1 MNHDHPPLLPG
12 GIDRVLL
19 ILRWLALALAVGLS
33 FIDRSTEGVFVGI
46 FPLAGGVAAYNLA
59 VLFLPRFLPWLRQPF
74 NVLALDGLVATL
86 AVYLNGG
93 YHSAFFILYVFV
105 LLAAAFRL
113 SMMSSL
119 LLADLTAL
127 LYIAACLLNPAGV
140 GALQATYLVG
150 TKLTLLLIVALLSSL
165 LLEQLRREQE
175 ETARER
181 ALAEAQATFV
191 SAVSHELRTPLTC
204 IKTSV
209 ELLQATEPQDADE
222 SRHELMQ
229 TIADHTARLESLV
242 NDLLQVTRLEAG
254 QIVLTRQPTDLALF
268 LRRVA
273 ESFEPLLVRKAQTL
287 ELDLPDSLPR
297 VWVDRARIEDVVG
310 NLLSNA
316 VKFTPRG
323 GHIRLALRK
332 DGNSLAV
339 SVSDDGPGI
348 PPDEQARIFDKF
360 YIGRDQRSAAG
371 VGLGLYI
378 ARQLIEL
385 HGGRITVKSMPGQGA
400 TFTFTIP
407 VKADEAET

>member
-1 MNHDHPPLLPG
+1 
-12 GIDRVLL
+12 
-19 ILRWLALALAVGLS
+19 
-33 FIDRSTEGVFVGI
+33 
-46 FPLAGGVAAYNLA
+46 
-59 VLFLPRFLPWLRQPF
+59 
-74 NVLALDGLVATL
+74 
-86 AVYLNGG
+86 
-93 YHSAFFILYVFV
+93 
-105 LLAAAFRL
+105 
-113 SMMSSL
+113 
-119 LLADLTAL
+119 
-127 LYIAACLLNPAGV
+127 
-140 GALQATYLVG
+140 
-150 TKLTLLLIVALLSSL
+150 
-165 LLEQLRREQE
+165 
-175 ETARER
+175 
-181 ALAEAQATFV
+181 
-191 SAVSHELRTPLTC
+191 
-204 IKTSV
+204 
-209 ELLQATEPQDADE
+209 
-222 SRHELMQ
+222 
-229 TIADHTARLESLV
+229 
-242 NDLLQVTRLEAG
+242 
-254 QIVLTRQPTDLALF
+254 
-268 LRRVA
+268 
-273 ESFEPLLVRKAQTL
+273 VRKAQTL
-287 ELDLPDSLPR
+287 ELDLPDRLPR